1 MTLLPIFKYS
11 YFLVKI
17 SLHVHY
23 VLPMAR
29 LVIPLRG
36 PARSSAALHDG
47 LLRTLLFCNHAY
59 WPIIHSRSSC
69 SLIWNATTSTLS
81 ISAANSTVCVFFG
94 HPVTFGLMSTFL
106 SLVCPARIWSTCLP
120 CFVFPAFGSMVG
132 AHAESTASS
141 IQCPKVRNLHPH
153 PHLCILPT
161 STHSLRSIL
170 LTLFPLQSHVPKPH
184 LRCNGNLPNAS
195 TTQEGELH
203 QARVLPHL
211 LLLLSIPVHSRSPL
225 VLKLVRPPPYV
236 FFALSAFVPV
246 M

>member
-1 MTLLPIFKYS
+1 MI
-11 YFLVKI
+11 
-17 SLHVHY
+17 
-23 VLPMAR
+23 R

-141 IQCPKVRNLHPH
+141 IQCPKVRQSPSPSTPLYSSHLHPFFTINIVDLVSVH
-153 PHLCILPT
+153 RVM
-161 STHSLRSIL
+161 S
-170 LTLFPLQSHVPKPH
+170 QSHIYDATEIF
-184 LRCNGNLPNAS
+184 RTLPQHKKESFIKLGFYLISFFYYLYRYIRA
-195 TTQEGELH
+195 
-203 QARVLPHL
+203 L
-211 LLLLSIPVHSRSPL
+211 L
-225 VLKLVRPPPYV
+225 
-236 FFALSAFVPV
+236 
-246 M
+246 